1 MTLLDIG
8 ANIGIY
14 SIVASEMIGKK
25 GNIYAFEP
33 VLENF
38 KMLEHNLSIN
48 NGSSPR
54 VVVFPE
60 NWTGSYVKE
69 AESK

>member
-14 SIVASEMIGKK
+14 SIVASEVVGKK

-33 VLENF
+33 VPENF
-38 KMLEHNLSIN
+38 KMLEHNL
-48 NGSSPR
+48 
-54 VVVFPE
+54 
-60 NWTGSYVKE
+60 TGH
-69 AESK
+69 SKTVCMLPTSGEHGVW

>member
-14 SIVASEMIGKK
+14 SIVASEVVGKK

-33 VLENF
+33 VPENF
-38 KMLEHNLSIN
+38 KMVSTE
-48 NGSSPR
+48 
-54 VVVFPE
+54 VC
-60 NWTGSYVKE
+60 K
-69 AESK
+69 SKGG